1 MAASI
6 NPIQDIKDR
15 LSVETLIGEY
25 LPLKRAGINLK
36 GICPFHS
43 EKTPSFMVSPERNSW
58 HCFGCSK
65 GGDIFTFVMEM
76 EGLEFREALEYLAKK
91 TGIELPTY
99 KKTEPGVSTQN
110 ERLYKINAAAV
121 DFYEKSLN
129 EKSPAAEKAR
139 DEIARRKV
147 DELTRSSFHIGF
159 APAEW
164 DSLTRHLLQKGFKE
178 NDLIAAGVVVAR
190 PAPKR
195 GVYDRFRN
203 RLMFPLVDIV
213 GRTVGFSARAL
224 DPNEKMGKYINSPE
238 SAIYHKGRFLF
249 ALNHA
254 RTEIRKR
261 NFAIL
266 VEGQMDAISSHRV
279 GVRNVIATSG
289 TALTEQH
296 LQLIRRYTS
305 NVVLAFDV
313 DIAGASATKRGI
325 DMALASG
332 INVKI
337 AKMPA
342 GVDPD
347 DLCRTDP
354 KAWGAAINQSE
365 NIIDYYFRN
374 ATAKRDLTRVEHKKA
389 VAREVLPEV
398 ARLSDAVEKTHY
410 LQQLAGLLKVDEA
423 VLRQALDKAAANKK
437 RAVARFRAPMGDQA
451 TKKIKKVSRDAYRE
465 RFARLIALR
474 SHVPD
479 FSMETLAPLKV
490 LEDPLTKKVTEL
502 IAENADQKKLLTEI
516 QLLDSTLAAEVNR
529 ELFALEKE
537 ESDISTKEELDLLV
551 GLVTQEG
558 LRRELQALHQTAAKA
573 SGPEALRVRKIFVTK
588 TQELARLSHMAELE

>member
-1 MAASI
+1 MLASL

-91 TGIELPTY
+91 TGIELPKF
-99 KKTEPGVSTQN
+99 KKTEPGESSQN
-110 ERLYKINAAAV
+110 ERLYKINAAAT
-121 DFYEKSLN
+121 DFFEKSL
-129 EKSPAAEKAR
+129 KQKGPAAEVAR
-139 DEIARRKV
+139 NELARRKV

-164 DSLTRHLLQKGFKE
+164 DSLTAHLLQKGFAEK
-178 NDLIAAGVVVAR
+178 DMIAAGIVVAR

-238 SAIYHKGRFLF
+238 SPIYHKGRFLF

-296 LQLIRRYTS
+296 LQLIKRYTS

-325 DMALASG
+325 DLALASG

-354 KAWGAAINQSE
+354 KAWGTAINQSE
-365 NIIDYYFRN
+365 NIIDYYFRH

-389 VAREVLPEV
+389 IAREVLPEV

-410 LQQLAGLLKVDEA
+410 LQQLAGLLKVDES

-437 RAVARFRAPMGDQA
+437 KTYTRNRTATAPQV
-451 TKKIKKVSRDAYRE
+451 IKKPAATRDAFRE
-465 RFARLIALR
+465 RFARMIALR
-474 SHVPD
+474 FHMTD
-479 FSMETLAPLKV
+479 FSPNTLMPLKV
-490 LEDPLTKKVTEL
+490 LEEPSTKKVVQL
-502 IAENADQKKLLTEI
+502 IAEKTDQKKLLSEI
-516 QLLDSTLAAEVNR
+516 QQLDASLAAEVNR

-551 GLVTQEG
+551 GLVAQEG

-573 SGPEALRVRKIFVTK
+573 SGTEALRVRKIFVAK